1 MSTTT
6 TTDAKAFFYID
17 GIPTKGCWVDL
28 DSTTT
33 WEDIAEAIKQK
44 YPAADCDEILC
55 ADAEG
60 LAEEFLSAY
69 DSFELKTF
77 SEFVGA
83 VELSDLDP
91 EIIAAYCSNNG
102 EWTPEG
108 VQNAEECYCGTFD
121 SDEAFADDLA
131 DQIGLLDT
139 IPSNIAAYFDFSR
152 WANDLLM
159 SDYFVSEGHYFR
171 NV

>member
-17 GIPTKGCWVDL
+17 GTPTKGCWIDL

-44 YPAADCDEILC
+44 YPGADCDEILC
-55 ADAEG
+55 ATAEG
-60 LAEEFLSAY
+60 LADEFLSAY
-69 DSFELKTF
+69 DSFELQAF
-77 SEFVGA
+77 CDWMEA
-83 VELSDLDP
+83 VEASYLDA

-102 EWTPEG
+102 EWTAEG
-108 VQNAEECYCGTFD
+108 VQAAEDCYCGTFD
-121 SDEAFADDLA
+121 SDEDFAEDLA
-131 DQIGLLDT
+131 DQTGVLDSV
-139 IPSNIAAYFDFSR
+139 PEHLRYYFDMSS
-152 WANDLLM
+152 WAHDLLM